1 MSFFFFKQKTAYE
14 MRISDWSSD
23 VCSSDL
29 PGTATSPFERRVAR
43 KISKYSLR
51 DSGRSVTTDT
61 LPLTRP
67 SMTKVRPVIR
77 AASWMKARISAS
89 RTFSVYWADAG
100 AGACGECG
108 RTARQHQVRP
118 VEPQAKPVGK
128 RGEIGK

>member
-1 MSFFFFKQKTAYE
+1 MRFKLSLMLAAALMS
-14 MRISDWSSD
+14 
-23 VCSSDL
+23 
-29 PGTATSPFERRVAR
+29 ATRPLARSVAR

-67 SMTKVRPVIR
+67 SITKVRPVIR

-100 AGACGECG
+100 AG
-108 RTARQHQVRP
+108 VRSEEHTSELQSLMRISYAVFCLTQKKSLLP
-118 VEPQAKPVGK
+118 EHVIPHD
-128 RGEIGK
+128 RNHI